1 MTQKT
6 MQEVAAILIRVFRT
20 EGNCRRWHS
29 DNGAEFI
36 NFVVEYAR
44 KELGIEGYS
53 HGRPR
58 HPQCQGLVERAN
70 GTCKRKILMKS
81 AEEGLRNGG
90 ENWNWKQHLEQVLMQ
105 ENDAPLKIYKG
116 LTAFFCLRNRERDVV
131 NYQPLNPED
140 MRELHEFMHACQI
153 AQGAKVVGKGT
164 ITSFNVDDSVRVRA
178 GFQEVK
184 KRSCLGTWTTE
195 AIVHEI
201 HETMPNYYKVRW
213 TTRGL
218 GKEKVG
224 TVSKRWYPWTA
235 LKHGGNGRTTKVNKA
250 NDEEEEEEDADEED
264 EKEGST
270 EVEEGEDEE
279 QEAEPMIIT
288 MSTCMP
294 TLRRALAEVKENKRD
309 AWHNK
314 SNSCHLDSFIMLELT
329 ALAGA
334 PWRLTDKGLRH
345 SSNRK
350 EKLMD
355 ET

>member
-6 MQEVAAILIRVFRT
+6 MQQVADILIKVFRT

-44 KELGIEGYS
+44 KQLGIEGYS

-90 ENWNWKQHLEQVLMQ
+90 ENWNWSKHLEEVLMQ

-116 LTAFFCLRNRERDVV
+116 LTAFFCLRNRERDIV

-140 MRELHEFMHACQI
+140 MRELHDFMHACQV

-164 ITSFNVDDSVRVRA
+164 ITSFNIDDAVRVRA
-178 GFQEVK
+178 GYQEVK

-195 AIVHEI
+195 ATVHEI
-201 HETMPNYYKVRW
+201 HERMPNYYKLRW

-235 LKHGGNGRTTKVNKA
+235 LKRHESDDHERPTKVTH
-250 NDEEEEEEDADEED
+250 EEEVEDEAQEGDDEGDGSHEED
-264 EKEGST
+264 
-270 EVEEGEDEE
+270 
-279 QEAEPMIIT
+279 QERKAPETVVVT
-288 MSTCMP
+288 MSTCMA
-294 TLRRALAEVKENKRD
+294 TLQGVLAEVAANKRTT
-309 AWHNK
+309 WHNH
-314 SNSCHLDSFIMLELT
+314 SNSCHIDSFIMLELAALT
-329 ALAGA
+329 AA
-334 PWRLTDKGLRH
+334 PWRLTDKGVRR
-345 SSNRK
+345 SGSER
-350 EKLMD
+350 
-355 ET
+355 T